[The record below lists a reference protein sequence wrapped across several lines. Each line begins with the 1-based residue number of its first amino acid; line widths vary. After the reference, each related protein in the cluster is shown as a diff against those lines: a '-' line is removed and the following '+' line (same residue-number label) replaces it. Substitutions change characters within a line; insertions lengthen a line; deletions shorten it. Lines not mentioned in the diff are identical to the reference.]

1 MKIMNK
7 ITRRTGNRSGNR
19 LDTAS
24 LQEKLGV
31 GVASL
36 TVMVALIALISQ
48 APAQAQVSVSGRTL
62 PLSTAIIAAQTA
74 VDTCKANG
82 YDVTATVVDVSGTPQ
97 VVLRGDHAVIHT
109 KDSSFRKAYTV
120 VTMGPIFHVDT
131 TSGYIDVLSKYPPLL
146 AQSLASTP
154 NVTALPGGVAF
165 KVGDETIAGLGVGGS
180 PGGDKDEV
188 CAQAGVAKVA
198 ALLKK

>member
-1 MKIMNK
+1 MKLKNK
-7 ITRRTGNRSGNR
+7 IAFFTGRSSEH
-19 LDTAS
+19 S
-24 LQEKLGV
+24 LRVTKRVVLAVSAG
-31 GVASL
+31 L
-36 TVMVALIALISQ
+36 LFQ
-48 APAQAQVSVSGRTL
+48 APAQAQISVSNHAL
-62 PLSTAIIAAQTA
+62 PLSSAVIAAQTA

-97 VVLRGDHAVIHT
+97 VVLRGDRAVIHT

-120 VTMGPIFHVDT
+120 VTMGPIFNVDT
-131 TSGYIDVLSKYPPLL
+131 TSGFIGVLSKYPPLVV
-146 AQSLASTP
+146 QSLASTP

-198 ALLKK
+198 QLMKN

>member
-1 MKIMNK
+1 M
-7 ITRRTGNRSGNR
+7 R
-19 LDTAS
+19 LPFDAA
-24 LQEKLGV
+24 V
-31 GVASL
+31 GVELNQCEINEMKLKNKAPPAVLAALVSL
-36 TVMVALIALISQ
+36 VLQ
-48 APAQAQVSVSGRTL
+48 APAQAQVSVSGKTL

-131 TSGYIDVLSKYPPLL
+131 TSGFIGVLAKYPPLV

-198 ALLKK
+198 ELLRK

>member
-1 MKIMNK
+1 MK
-7 ITRRTGNRSGNR
+7 TSS
-19 LDTAS
+19 LAVLVTAI
-24 LQEKLGV
+24 G
-31 GVASL
+31 
-36 TVMVALIALISQ
+36 LIAQ
-48 APAQAQVSVSGRTL
+48 APARAQVSTSGRTL
-62 PLSTAIIAAQTA
+62 PLSAAVIAAQTA

-120 VTMGPIFHVDT
+120 VTMGPIFHVDA
-131 TSGYIDVLSKYPPLL
+131 TSGFIGVLAKYPPLV

-198 ALLKK
+198 ELLKK

>member
-1 MKIMNK
+1 MH
-7 ITRRTGNRSGNR
+7 ITQSAV
-19 LDTAS
+19 LAAF
-24 LQEKLGV
+24 V
-31 GVASL
+31 G
-36 TVMVALIALISQ
+36 LISQ
-48 APAQAQVSVSGRTL
+48 APAQAQVSISGRTL
-62 PLSTAIIAAQTA
+62 PLGTAVIAAQTA

-109 KDSSFRKAYTV
+109 RDSSFRKAYTV

-131 TSGYIDVLSKYPPLL
+131 TSGFIGVLTKYPPLV

-198 ALLKK
+198 ELLKK

>member
-1 MKIMNK
+1 MKIMKRIARGAGGSLGNQFD
-7 ITRRTGNRSGNR
+7 TTSPQGSTGIR
-19 LDTAS
+19 
-24 LQEKLGV
+24 
-31 GVASL
+31 VASF
-36 TVMVALIALISQ
+36 TVVAVLIGLISQ
-48 APAQAQVSVSGRTL
+48 APAQAQVSVSGKTL

-131 TSGYIDVLSKYPPLL
+131 TSGYIGVLSKYPPLL

-198 ALLKK
+198 ELLKK

>member
-1 MKIMNK
+1 M
-7 ITRRTGNRSGNR
+7 RS
-19 LDTAS
+19 
-24 LQEKLGV
+24 
-31 GVASL
+31 SL
-36 TVMVALIALISQ
+36 TALAALVSMISQ
-48 APAQAQVSVSGRTL
+48 TAAQAQVSIGGKSL
-62 PLSTAIIAAQTA
+62 PMSTAIIAAQTA

-82 YDVTATVVDVSGTPQ
+82 YDVTATIVDVSGTPQ

-109 KDSSFRKAYTV
+109 RDSSFRKAYTV

-131 TSGYIDVLSKYPPLL
+131 TSGFIGVLVKYPPLV
-146 AQSLASTP
+146 AQSLAATP

-188 CAQAGVAKVA
+188 CAQAGVSKVA
-198 ALLKK
+198 ELLRK

>member
-1 MKIMNK
+1 MKNMNK
-7 ITRRTGNRSGNR
+7 IARSNGSKSDNRF
-19 LDTAS
+19 DTAS

-31 GVASL
+31 GVTSL

-48 APAQAQVSVSGRTL
+48 APAQAQVSVSGKTL

-131 TSGYIDVLSKYPPLL
+131 TSGYIGVLSKYPPLL

-165 KVGDETIAGLGVGGS
+165 KVGGETIAGLGVGGS

-198 ALLKK
+198 GLLYK

>member
-1 MKIMNK
+1 MRIPM
-7 ITRRTGNRSGNR
+7 TTV
-19 LDTAS
+19 LAAT
-24 LQEKLGV
+24 
-31 GVASL
+31 L
-36 TVMVALIALISQ
+36 TLLSQ
-48 APAQAQVSVSGRTL
+48 AGAQAQVSESGHSL
-62 PLSTAIIAAQTA
+62 PLSVALTAAQTA

-109 KDSSFRKAYTV
+109 KDSSYRKAYTI
-120 VTMGPIFHVDT
+120 VTMGPIWHVDT
-131 TSGYIDVLSKYPPLL
+131 TSAWIGVLSKYPPLL

-154 NVTALPGGVAF
+154 NATALPGGVAF
-165 KVGDETIAGLGVGGS
+165 KYGDEIIGGLGVGGS

-198 ALLKK
+198 ELLKK

>member
-1 MKIMNK
+1 MRI
-7 ITRRTGNRSGNR
+7 SQ
-19 LDTAS
+19 LAA
-24 LQEKLGV
+24 
-31 GVASL
+31 VA
-36 TVMVALIALISQ
+36 VFIGLISL
-48 APAQAQVSVSGRTL
+48 APAQAQVSISGRTL

-74 VDTCKANG
+74 IDTCKANG

-131 TSGYIDVLSKYPPLL
+131 TSGFIGVLAKYPPLV

-165 KVGDETIAGLGVGGS
+165 KVGEEIIAGLGVGGS

-198 ALLKK
+198 GLLKK

>member
-1 MKIMNK
+1 MKTMHKAARNPGNADAPEAKAGPTISALAIMAAA
-7 ITRRTGNRSGNR
+7 I
-19 LDTAS
+19 
-24 LQEKLGV
+24 GV
-31 GVASL
+31 
-36 TVMVALIALISQ
+36 MSQ
-48 APAQAQVSVSGRTL
+48 VPAQAQVSISGRTL

-131 TSGYIDVLSKYPPLL
+131 TSGYIGVLSKYPPLV

-198 ALLKK
+198 ELLKK

>member
-1 MKIMNK
+1 MKLK
-7 ITRRTGNRSGNR
+7 TKFAFFTGTTSQGG
-19 LDTAS
+19 LHVT
-24 LQEKLGV
+24 KLAVLGAFA
-31 GVASL
+31 G
-36 TVMVALIALISQ
+36 LIFQ
-48 APAQAQVSVSGRTL
+48 TPAQAQIAISNNAL
-62 PLSTAIIAAQTA
+62 PLSSAIIAAQTA

-97 VVLRGDHAVIHT
+97 VVLRGDRAAIST

-120 VTMGPIFHVDT
+120 VTMGPIFNVDT
-131 TSGYIDVLSKYPPLL
+131 TSGFIGVLSKYPPLV

-165 KVGDETIAGLGVGGS
+165 QMNGETVAGIGVGGS

-198 ALLKK
+198 RLVKK

>member
-1 MKIMNK
+1 MKTMNK
-7 ITRRTGNRSGNR
+7 IARGTGG
-19 LDTAS
+19 
-24 LQEKLGV
+24 KLGSQFATTISQ
-31 GVASL
+31 GNTGIRVASL
-36 TVMVALIALISQ
+36 TIMVALVGLISQ
-48 APAQAQVSVSGRTL
+48 APAQAQVSVSGKTL

-74 VDTCKANG
+74 VDTCKENG

-131 TSGYIDVLSKYPPLL
+131 TSGYIGVLSKYPPLL

-198 ALLKK
+198 ELLKK

>member
-1 MKIMNK
+1 MKIINK
-7 ITRRTGNRSGNR
+7 TARGTGGKSGNR
-19 LDTAS
+19 FDTAS

-36 TVMVALIALISQ
+36 TVMVGLIALISQ
-48 APAQAQVSVSGRTL
+48 APAQAQVSVSGKTL

-131 TSGYIDVLSKYPPLL
+131 TSGYIGVLSKYPPLL

-165 KVGDETIAGLGVGGS
+165 KVGEETIAGLGVGGS

-198 ALLKK
+198 GLLNK

>member
-1 MKIMNK
+1 MRISLPA
-7 ITRRTGNRSGNR
+7 I
-19 LDTAS
+19 LAAS
-24 LQEKLGV
+24 I
-31 GVASL
+31 
-36 TVMVALIALISQ
+36 ALIART
-48 APAQAQVSVSGRTL
+48 PAQAQVSISGKTL
-62 PLSTAIIAAQTA
+62 PLNAAIVAAQTA

-120 VTMGPIFHVDT
+120 VTMGPIFHFDA
-131 TSGYIDVLSKYPPLL
+131 TSGFIAVLAKYPPLV

-154 NVTALPGGVAF
+154 NVTALPGAVAF

-198 ALLKK
+198 ELLKK

>member
-1 MKIMNK
+1 MKLMNK
-7 ITRRTGNRSGNR
+7 AAGSPGNAGKPQAKTGQKIP
-19 LDTAS
+19 TIAVVAAI
-24 LQEKLGV
+24 V
-31 GVASL
+31 GLVFQ
-36 TVMVALIALISQ
+36 VQ
-48 APAQAQVSVSGRTL
+48 AQAQVSVSGKTL
-62 PLSTAIIAAQTA
+62 PLSAAIIAAQTA

-82 YDVTATVVDVSGTPQ
+82 YDVTATVVDVAGTPQ

-131 TSGYIDVLSKYPPLL
+131 TSGYIGVLSKYPPLL

-198 ALLKK
+198 EFLKK

>member
-1 MKIMNK
+1 M
-7 ITRRTGNRSGNR
+7 RS
-19 LDTAS
+19 
-24 LQEKLGV
+24 
-31 GVASL
+31 SL
-36 TVMVALIALISQ
+36 TALAAFIGVICQVSAE
-48 APAQAQVSVSGRTL
+48 AQVSISGKTL
-62 PLSTAIIAAQTA
+62 PMSAAIIAAQTA

-82 YDVTATVVDVSGTPQ
+82 YDVRATVVDVSGTPQ
-97 VVLRGDHAVIHT
+97 VVLRGDHAVIHS
-109 KDSSFRKAYTV
+109 KDSRFRKAYTV

-131 TSGYIDVLSKYPPLL
+131 TSGFIGVLAKYPPLV
-146 AQSLASTP
+146 AQSLASMP

-198 ALLKK
+198 ELLKK

>member
-1 MKIMNK
+1 MRISQSA
-7 ITRRTGNRSGNR
+7 ILAAFIS
-19 LDTAS
+19 
-24 LQEKLGV
+24 
-31 GVASL
+31 
-36 TVMVALIALISQ
+36 LISQ
-48 APAQAQVSVSGRTL
+48 SSAQAQVSISGKTL
-62 PLSTAIIAAQTA
+62 PLNAAVIAAQTA

-131 TSGYIDVLSKYPPLL
+131 TSGFVGVLAKYPPLL
-146 AQSLASTP
+146 AQSLVSTP

-165 KVGDETIAGLGVGGS
+165 KLGDEIIAGLGVGGS

-198 ALLKK
+198 ELLKK